1 MTASSLPAFTFDPLS
16 PQALENPGAAYSELR
31 ERCPFHHHRS
41 ETHDFYVTSRYDE
54 IRQQVLADNPVW
66 SFKFGNAAKD
76 TMSDVGFVTDQPFHK
91 AFRAVLQPGFSPRA
105 IQGYTADVEA
115 IANGLIDAMLTHGEG
130 DFQAEFALPLP
141 AKVMCLMLGLPQEN
155 YLTYKRWSN
164 ELQAMLFHDH
174 SPGSQEEVLREILP
188 YFGAQIAERRQRLA
202 DAGVEQPSIEH
213 LGTVLPNDYISRCVV
228 SQVESRPL
236 SEAEIL
242 NVCLA
247 FLTGGQ
253 ETTTNLIGNLVW
265 RLLEVPARWET
276 LKADPGLI
284 ETAIEESLRHDPP
297 VLAHFRTS
305 LCPVSMHGHELP
317 EHSKLMFNI
326 TGANRDPGK
335 FEDPEAF
342 RLDRP
347 LAEARQHLSFGSGGH
362 FCLGAPIA
370 RLEAKIAM
378 RLLTERL
385 PGLRLAGLTE
395 RIHTWMY
402 WGREKL
408 PVAWD

>member
-1 MTASSLPAFTFDPLS
+1 
-16 PQALENPGAAYSELR
+16 
-31 ERCPFHHHRS
+31 
-41 ETHDFYVTSRYDE
+41 
-54 IRQQVLADNPVW
+54 
-66 SFKFGNAAKD
+66 
-76 TMSDVGFVTDQPFHK
+76 
-91 AFRAVLQPGFSPRA
+91 
-105 IQGYTADVEA
+105 
-115 IANGLIDAMLTHGEG
+115 
-130 DFQAEFALPLP
+130 
-141 AKVMCLMLGLPQEN
+141 
-155 YLTYKRWSN
+155 
-164 ELQAMLFHDH
+164 
-174 SPGSQEEVLREILP
+174 
-188 YFGAQIAERRQRLA
+188 
-202 DAGVEQPSIEH
+202 
-213 LGTVLPNDYISRCVV
+213 VV
-228 SQVESRPL
+228 SQVENRPL

-305 LCPVSMHGHELP
+305 LCPVTMHGHELP

-326 TGANRDPGK
+326 TGANRDPDK
-335 FEDPEAF
+335 FQDPETF

-347 LAEARQHLSFGSGGH
+347 LVEARQHLSFGSGGH

-378 RLLTERL
+378 RLLIERL
-385 PGLRLAGLTE
+385 PGLRLAGPTA